1 MESVKVRDETS
12 DIRRPFNPENKSQIT
27 VIQKICNLRDRR
39 HSSFKLGTLVLSLC
53 ARLAGKVKARIQ

>member
-12 DIRRPFNPENKSQIT
+12 DIRPFNPENKSQIT

>member
-1 MESVKVRDETS
+1 MQSVNIRDETS

-27 VIQKICNLRDRR
+27 VIQTICNLRDRR
-39 HSSFKLGTLVLSLC
+39 HSLFKLGTLVLSLC